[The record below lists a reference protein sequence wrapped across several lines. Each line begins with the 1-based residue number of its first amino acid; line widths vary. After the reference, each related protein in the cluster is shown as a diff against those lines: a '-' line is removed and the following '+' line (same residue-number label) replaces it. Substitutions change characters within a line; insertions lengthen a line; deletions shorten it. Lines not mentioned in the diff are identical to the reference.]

1 MLIVDDEAPIRD
13 IVDRVLRSA
22 GYDTVVAAD
31 GAEALHLLDDDPTFD
46 LLLTDLVM
54 PHMTGD
60 ELARRARATVGDL
73 KVLYLTGYADQLF
86 NQRSFLESHEAFL
99 EKPVAPTGLLQAV
112 SLILFGTT
120 VSTGQPVESSVLG
133 RAAPRRDRSPACPQ
147 CSASTTHC
155 LEFASRVNDVPTY
168 ECRACRFVWTVPP
181 ASARTH

>member
-1 MLIVDDEAPIRD
+1 MLIVDDEAPIRN
-13 IVDRVLRSA
+13 IVERVLRSA
-22 GYDTVVAAD
+22 GYDTAVAAD
-31 GAEALHLLDDDPTFD
+31 GEEALHQLHDDPTFD

-54 PHMTGD
+54 PRMTGD
-60 ELARRARATVGDL
+60 KLAQRAREVVADL

-99 EKPVAPTGLLQAV
+99 EKPVVPAGLLEAV

-120 VSTGQPVESSVLG
+120 ASAGQRVESGLLG
-133 RAAPRRDRSPACPQ
+133 RATPRPEPSPICPR
-147 CSASTTHC
+147 CSATKTHG

-181 ASARTH
+181 SPPRTH